1 MSKTEEDPQE
11 DHPLVKHPYTQ
22 IQLSD
27 REKFHTGMLKL
38 TLDLFEKEANA
49 KKCLKLLKFN

>member
-1 MSKTEEDPQE
+1 MSEIPKYSFPT
-11 DHPLVKHPYTQ
+11 

-38 TLDLFEKEANA
+38 TLDLFQKEANA
-49 KKCLKLLKFN
+49 RKLL